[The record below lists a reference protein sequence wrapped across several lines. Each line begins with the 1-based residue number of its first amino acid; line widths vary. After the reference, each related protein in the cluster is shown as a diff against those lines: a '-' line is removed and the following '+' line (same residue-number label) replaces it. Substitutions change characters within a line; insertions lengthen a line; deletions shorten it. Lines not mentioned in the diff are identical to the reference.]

1 MRILALD
8 QARHGGWSV
17 FEMENKELVDYGEF
31 NFESKDCPFEMVLA
45 KITDLIQQLI
55 QKYDCVALFF
65 EDIQMQHNVVSF
77 KRLAQLQGAILL
89 LCAQNEYLFSLVT
102 PSQWQ
107 NYCKA
112 RGRTQKEIKS
122 DIKTLA
128 LDGKKHSKVLSLEY
142 VCDTYGVETSNDNV
156 SDAICIGTYVV
167 NNITIRTKG
176 DK

>member
-17 FEMENKELVDYGEF
+17 FDMESKELVDYGDF
-31 NFESKDCPFEMVLA
+31 NFESKDYPFEMVLA
-45 KITDLIQQLI
+45 KVVELIQQLI
-55 QKYDCVALFF
+55 KQYDCVALFF

-89 LCAQNEYLFSLVT
+89 LCAQNEILFSLIT

-107 NYCKA
+107 GYCKA
-112 RGRTQKEIKS
+112 RGRTQKEIKGGVT
-122 DIKTLA
+122 TLS

-142 VCDTYGVETSNDNV
+142 VRDTYGVETSNDNV

-176 DK
+176 V